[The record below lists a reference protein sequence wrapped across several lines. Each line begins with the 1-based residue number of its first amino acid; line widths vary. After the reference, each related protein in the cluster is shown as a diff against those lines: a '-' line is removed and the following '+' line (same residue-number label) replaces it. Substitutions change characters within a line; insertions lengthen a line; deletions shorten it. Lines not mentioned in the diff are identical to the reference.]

1 MLNNMVYIKQG
12 RVLTDS
18 KHLAEVFGKEHK
30 EVLKVIRGVIDD
42 LADKEWGM
50 RNFALTPYTHP
61 QNKETYN
68 MYELTYSAFV
78 MVAMGFT
85 GTKAMA
91 FKKKYIEEFDRM
103 QEELSKRGLKIHSI
117 EEILDMASA
126 EIKRLNEKIN
136 ERPVE
141 VALTSGLTMV
151 EAFQEIPELWRVA
164 REIYSA
170 KLRARKVGKLNH
182 AGIMTMYLRQWYNLQ
197 TVKVYKGGLH
207 KSLYN
212 REDLVNI
219 VQKIKEDGIRD

>member
-1 MLNNMVYIKQG
+1 MLNNVVYIKQG

-18 KHLAEVFGKEHK
+18 KHLAEVFGKQHK
-30 EVLKVIRGVIDD
+30 DVLKKIREVTDD
-42 LADKEWGM
+42 LQDADFIE
-50 RNFALTPYTHP
+50 RNFSP
-61 QNKETYN
+61 KEIKTLKGTETEC
-68 MYELTYSAFV
+68 YELTYDAFIL
-78 MVAMGFT
+78 VAMGFT
-85 GTKAMA
+85 GTKAMG
-91 FKKKYIEEFDRM
+91 FKKKYIEEFNRM
-103 QEELSKRGLKIHSI
+103 RGELDKRGLKTHSI

-141 VALTSGLTMV
+141 VAITSGLTMV

-164 REIYSA
+164 REVYSA

-182 AGIMTMYLRQWYNLQ
+182 AGLMTMYLRQWYNLQ

-212 REDLVNI
+212 REDLVNV

>member
-1 MLNNMVYIKQG
+1 MLNNVVYIKQG

-18 KHLAEVFGKEHK
+18 KHLAEVFGKQHFHVMRTIE
-30 EVLKVIRGVIDD
+30 ELLKD
-42 LADKEWGM
+42 LSEDFNQS
-50 RNFALTPYTHP
+50 NFGCVDYVDAKGEKRP
-61 QNKETYN
+61 
-68 MYELTYSAFV
+68 MYELTYNAFTL
-78 MVAMGFT
+78 VAMGFT
-85 GTKAMA
+85 GKKAVA
-91 FKKKYIEEFDRM
+91 FKLKYIEEFNRM
-103 QEELSKRGLKIHSI
+103 RDELDKRGLKTHSI

-136 ERPVE
+136 ERPVD

-164 REIYSA
+164 REVYSA
-170 KLRARKVGKLNH
+170 KLRSRKVGKLNH
-182 AGIMTMYLRQWYNLQ
+182 AGVMTMYLRQWYNLQ

-219 VQKIKEDGIRD
+219 VQKIKEDGVRD